1 VRYFSSATTRL
12 TYIYVA
18 ILMTLSLVASIWLYS
33 VAGSEVS
40 WVALQTEAVAR
51 QPTAGVVQSS
61 KDRTLQSLIFFNLF
75 TLGAGTLVSYAL
87 ARRTLKPIQKSYEIQ
102 ANFATDASHE
112 LRTPLTALKAELQ
125 VAKKS
130 GLRSKTAI
138 NTMIDSSL
146 AEVSRLQLL
155 TERLLQLAEP
165 AMHSSSQAKT
175 SLLEAL
181 TAARKTHRPI
191 IADRQLS
198 IIVPLQDTQLAIY
211 KSDLTEVLVIILEN
225 AGKYSPPKGAVRITC
240 QPRGKIYEIRVQD
253 SGPGIPAKDIPHI
266 FERFYRG
273 DNPGR
278 QSGFGLGLA
287 VAKNIVTAAK
297 GTISAESDQGTTI
310 IVRIPKA
317 TSV

>member
-1 VRYFSSATTRL
+1 MRYFSSATTRL